1 MYLFS
6 FFLDRSVIQLS
17 AKAFRD
23 PSGYFED
30 DESPTAV
37 RSYAKQL
44 LNGINERAPV
54 SDSVLNEKIPK
65 VCS

>member
-1 MYLFS
+1 MFTFS
-6 FFLDRSVIQLS
+6 LDRSVIQLS

-30 DESPTAV
+30 EESLSAV
-37 RSYAKQL
+37 RRYAKQL
-44 LNGINERAPV
+44 QEGNNYRAPV